1 MAAIVTVVNRTKKT
15 LEAVWDGFHHQ
26 IPPGKSAH
34 PLFVAEAAKRQNPV
48 MGTEDQITGEM
59 ESLIGIEENG
69 DDCSP
74 IEQTQKIERW
84 DRKKMPGGEK
94 DVQVVAGKSGLYAAE
109 RHTALPLDSS
119 FVNPK

>member
-15 LEAVWDGFHHQ
+15 LEAVWDGRHYQ
-26 IPPGKSAH
+26 LPPGKSAW
-34 PLFVAEAAKRQNPV
+34 PLSVAEKAKLQNPV